1 MSLGNQPFTTNPEN
15 VKQYTNPTGDGVSR
29 SDAPQVITGGGNPAP
44 YYEISVKEKPGLG
57 SDTTISHT
65 GPGAGVASG
74 SGGPTDVQ
82 GFVSST
88 GNKILID
95 NTFGSDTISMQH
107 HSGATVVIDADGS
120 IHIVST
126 GKKGVAMVAPT
137 GDATVYAR
145 GHVIIKGDSK
155 ITIESAGD
163 LDFNVGGNLSM
174 HVKGDMHTV
183 VEGSVVEEVD
193 GSKVFEV
200 VKDFSTTIAGDTRIT
215 VAGDMNTQVT
225 GDKKINTGGYLSV
238 KSDGAIGIATQDILA
253 TTSKGDTTM
262 DSKGKFTVKSTGHM
276 STSTK
281 GTYDAKS
288 EGLLKLSSKGA
299 AHVHSTGGMQVHA
312 GGIININGASTEIQ
326 GGGAASPAATDA
338 PDDPLEAEYAP
349 AELIMDNLTTVR
361 VAPDFQGN
369 AKRMSAESMSAYDNE
384 GNVVN
389 PKAKAAAASNSG
401 GGMVSEV
408 QLSGI
413 EATAPSLSAY
423 DKPLGISPTGR
434 AERNPI
440 PTPTSA
446 GNTNEMIS
454 RHYRIGDIR
463 GIRSVPKA
471 QERQVLEQAMNV
483 AWNILDPMKDHFG
496 AQFEITTEGWY
507 RFGTTNHGTGGA
519 VDVRSPRDNHSLTGE
534 MAAWAR
540 DNLPYSKILLEK
552 NNYGGIHIHLESA
565 LPGQPGG
572 GSVFTCQDPKCSAS
586 GRIEGLH
593 LSHATAALKG
603 GKSG

>member
-1 MSLGNQPFTTNPEN
+1 MSLGNQAFTTDPEK
-15 VKQYTNPTGDGVSR
+15 VKQFTNPTGDGVNR
-29 SDAPQVITGGGNPAP
+29 SDAPQIITGGGNPAP
-44 YYEISVKEKPGLG
+44 YYEISVKDKPGIG
-57 SDTTISHT
+57 SDATISHT

-82 GFVSST
+82 GFVSPT

-145 GHVIIKGDSK
+145 GHVIIKGDSR

-163 LDFNVGGNLSM
+163 LDLNVGGNLSM

-262 DSKGKFTVKSTGHM
+262 DSKGKFTVKSTGNM

-288 EGLLKLSSKGA
+288 EGLLKMSSKGA
-299 AHVHSTGGMQVHA
+299 AHVHSTGGMEIFG
-312 GGIININGASTEIQ
+312 GGIININGASTDIQ

-338 PDDPLEAEYAP
+338 PTDPLEAEYAP

-389 PKAKAAAASNSG
+389 PKAKAAAISNSG
-401 GGMVSEV
+401 GGMISDV
-408 QLSGI
+408 QSAGI
-413 EATAPSLSAY
+413 EATSPSMSAY
-423 DKPLGISPTGR
+423 DKPLGISPTGT
-434 AERNPI
+434 AEQSPIPI
-440 PTPTSA
+440 PTSVF
-446 GNTNEMIS
+446 NSNEMIS
-454 RHYRIGDIR
+454 RHYRVGDIV
-463 GIRSVPKA
+463 GIKSVPQA
-471 QERQVLEQAMNV
+471 QQKSVLQQAMNV

-496 AQFEITTEGWY
+496 AQFEITSAGWW
-507 RFGTTNHGTGGA
+507 RSDSANHIKGGA
-519 VDVRSPRDNHSLTGE
+519 VDIRSPRDNHQLTAE

-552 NNYGGIHIHLESA
+552 NSYNGIHCHLESA
-565 LPGQPGG
+565 QPGQPGG
-572 GSVFTCQDPKCSAS
+572 GAVFTCQDPHCHSKIA
-586 GRIEGLH
+586 GLH
-593 LSHATAALKG
+593 LEYAVAALNG
-603 GKSG
+603 SRST